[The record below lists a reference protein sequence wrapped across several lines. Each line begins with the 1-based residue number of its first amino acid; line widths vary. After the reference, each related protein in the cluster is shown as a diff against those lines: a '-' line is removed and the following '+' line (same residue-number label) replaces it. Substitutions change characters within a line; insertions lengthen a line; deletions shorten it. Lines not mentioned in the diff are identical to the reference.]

1 MYEFAKDF
9 DEFRRSFTTYRRVAL
24 ELASPNPEDDE
35 FVRAAIVGFSRH
47 APTEDWGCNHFA
59 FLRQRRERD
68 YSHES
73 LSFLYGDR
81 WREFALLACMSLGC
95 LLGLFQVGRLTEEEF
110 LVAELQLPGLMALSA
125 SDLPEM

>member
-1 MYEFAKDF
+1 MYDFAKDF
-9 DEFRRSFTTYRRVAL
+9 DEFRRRFPTYRRVAL

-47 APTEDWGCNHFA
+47 APTENWGSDHFE

-68 YSHES
+68 YSCES

-81 WREFALLACMSLGC
+81 WRDSALLACMSLGC
-95 LLGLFQVGRLTEEEF
+95 LLGLFQVGRITDEEF
-110 LVAELQLPGLMALSA
+110 LVAELQLPGMMALS
-125 SDLPEM
+125 SGDLPEK